1 MVRGVTS
8 AILILSILL
17 CPLHCGEGVDVAC
30 AAPVPGSLNDCCG
43 CDCDRSTG
51 EEPSR
56 PAPCHD
62 GCDRDCVCKGLLEG
76 HVKLLLANV
85 DFWLPA
91 CGEQCVAVSA
101 SPVLLPE
108 GLRPDSAT
116 HPSLRSGAAIRL
128 AFASLLI

>member
-1 MVRGVTS
+1 MVRAVTN
-8 AILILSILL
+8 AILILGILL
-17 CPLHCGEGVDVAC
+17 CPLHCGEGVDVAG
-30 AAPVPGSLNDCCG
+30 AAPVPGSLNDCRG

-51 EEPSR
+51 EESSGPT
-56 PAPCHD
+56 PCHD

-85 DFWLPA
+85 DFWVPVR
-91 CGEQCVAVSA
+91 GEHCVAVSA